1 MKSPSRQ
8 RKTTMGT
15 KLYLRSILSIILL
28 NLVLFP
34 IRAALYMILGLACLL
49 VVLMRP
55 LTLLLIKSLIPAH
68 LTISQQAFLDE
79 ELEFDPDK
87 IDSSPE
93 SGNQWTS
100 LATTSKSTSFPSQ
113 RKNRRKSC
121 SSSWSY

>member
-8 RKTTMGT
+8 RKTMMGT

-28 NLVLFP
+28 NSVLFP
-34 IRAALYMILGLACLL
+34 IRAVVYTILALVCLL

-55 LTLLLIKSLIPAH
+55 LTLWLIKSLIPAH
-68 LTISQQAFLDE
+68 LTISQQDFLDE
-79 ELEFDPDK
+79 ELEFDPDRT
-87 IDSSPE
+87 DSNPG

-100 LATTSKSTSFPSQ
+100 LEMTSKSTSFPYQ

-121 SSSWSY
+121 SS